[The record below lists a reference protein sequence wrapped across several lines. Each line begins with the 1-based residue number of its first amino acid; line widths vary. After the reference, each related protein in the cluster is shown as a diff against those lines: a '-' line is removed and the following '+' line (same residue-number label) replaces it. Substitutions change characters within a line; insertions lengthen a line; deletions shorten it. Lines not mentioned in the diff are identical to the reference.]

1 MDDFLSPYEAE
12 HLVKSITQIDI
23 REFGSKQWLNQHETI
38 DRLNIQAH
46 KNALN
51 STDEFVMDTF
61 VTYEKVGALV
71 YDLLLS
77 ETWKQKVFPLVLRDL
92 TKISSIRSYLTL
104 YHEATVSNL
113 LEIILY
119 HRTAC

>member
-1 MDDFLSPYEAE
+1 MDDFISPYEAE
-12 HLVKSITQIDI
+12 HLIQTIKEIEIA
-23 REFGSKQWLNQHETI
+23 EFGSKAWLNQHETI

-61 VTYEKVGALV
+61 VTYEKVGTLV

-77 ETWKQKVFPLVLRDL
+77 EAWK
-92 TKISSIRSYLTL
+92 
-104 YHEATVSNL
+104 
-113 LEIILY
+113 
-119 HRTAC
+119 